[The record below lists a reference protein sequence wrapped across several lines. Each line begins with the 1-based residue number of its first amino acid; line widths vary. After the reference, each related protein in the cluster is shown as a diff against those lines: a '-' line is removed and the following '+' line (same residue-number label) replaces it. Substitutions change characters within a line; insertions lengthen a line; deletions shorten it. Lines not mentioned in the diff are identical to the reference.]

1 MSVTQMFNSWLAV
14 LGEMQG
20 QALQLTAEGT
30 AAFLFGDKVEV
41 VVSVDDHS
49 PVMLLLAVIFELAGH
64 DDRVHDQVLAEAMR
78 LNAYKQVTAGGS
90 LAYDR
95 RYQRLVLNKSV
106 LVEELDPELF
116 VSHLEPFGQ
125 AAVQLVNT
133 FQGDQPPAETRPPED
148 TPPLPVNP
156 SLRA

>member
-1 MSVTQMFNSWLAV
+1 MSVTQMFNRWLAV

-20 QALQLTAEGT
+20 QSLQLSAEGT
-30 AAFLFGDKVEV
+30 AAFLFGDAVEV

-49 PVMLLLAVIFELAGH
+49 PVMLLLAVIFELGGH

-78 LNAYKQVTAGGS
+78 LNGFKQVTAGGS

-125 AAVQLVNT
+125 AALKLVNR
-133 FQGDQPPAETRPPED
+133 FRGDESPNNPEPPDGNAPQPM
-148 TPPLPVNP
+148 NP
-156 SLRA
+156 GMRA